1 MPPEDLFFSKKG
13 DRKVSNFMAHE
24 LLYDYI
30 AEKLDSERKEAVQE
44 FLKNSREGQSDL
56 HRIQQGISYVDALS
70 TTKVA
75 PHIIDRVKAPS
86 TYFQLL
92 HQKMR
97 IEDWSPGIKMGLEVL
112 VVAILIISISIAI
125 PWHKLMEINWSIS
138 RDVILAEVDRK
149 PTGPDGEGVTTAET
163 QDPSQVFPDEASGK
177 VAPAKTKQ
185 ESQKNI
191 DTMIT
196 NLGNQSGENPAKP
209 SILAATE
216 SKKSKPNDKA
226 ASVPTSSPAASA
238 EHPKS
243 AGSAVAIAELNTE
256 SSAGAADKKGALY
269 RGNII
274 VTNVLAITPKFVEK
288 IRELGGR
295 KAGEVEL
302 GWKKGE
308 SSYFHMTI
316 PESKLQ
322 ALEDFAKSYGQF
334 KISKEKHDRVMPEGI
349 IRIIFTIDE
358 KKSP

>member
-13 DRKVSNFMAHE
+13 ERKVSNFMAHE

-30 AEKLDSERKEAVQE
+30 ADKLDSERAEAVKE
-44 FLKNSREGQSDL
+44 FLKNSREGQSDI
-56 HRIQQGISYVDALS
+56 HRIQQGINYVDALS
-70 TTKVA
+70 TTRVGT
-75 PHIIDRVKAPS
+75 HITERVKAPS

-149 PTGPDGEGVTTAET
+149 PTGPDGEGVATTAA

-196 NLGNQSGENPAKP
+196 NLGNQTGENSTQAPALTAP
-209 SILAATE
+209 D
-216 SKKSKPNDKA
+216 SKKAKSNEKLP
-226 ASVPTSSPAASA
+226 SHETSAPATTPD
-238 EHPKS
+238 HPK
-243 AGSAVAIAELNTE
+243 AVAIVEANTE
-256 SSAGAADKKGALY
+256 SASGAADKKGALY

-322 ALEDFAKSYGQF
+322 ALQDFAKSYGQF